1 MKFSYKALSD
11 AGTKVSGS
19 IEADSLDEAYRI
31 LNNRGYIPTRVS
43 RSLMGNNLVEELNV
57 RLAKVSSR
65 ELILFTKQFRTL
77 FRAGVSIMD
86 LLSTIE
92 HQTENPKLKRIAA
105 RMAEDIKQGATLH
118 EAFSA
123 HPKTFSRL
131 YLAMVR
137 AGETSGALS
146 EVMERLS
153 NLLEHEEK
161 VKNDIRSALLYPSIV
176 LAALVGAFIFLLT
189 FVVPKFVSIF
199 ERARIELP
207 WPTLVTMKLNQFVQA
222 YWVWILGAAVLAVAA
237 LVMWLRTDTGRLIR
251 DRTLLTMPILGPVFH
266 KAAMSRFASIFAIFQ
281 ASGISVLESLG
292 VLSQTI
298 GNEAISREFS
308 RIEDQ
313 LKQGKGI
320 ANPLRRARHFT
331 PMVIHMVAIGEES
344 GNLEEMLW
352 EVANHYDDEVS
363 YSLSRMTTT
372 LGPVL
377 MVGLAVLVGFFAL
390 AIFLPI
396 FDLTKMV
403 RQG

>member
-11 AGTKVSGS
+11 AGTRVSGS

-43 RSLMGNNLVEELNV
+43 RGLMGNNLTEELNV

-92 HQTENPKLKRIAA
+92 HQTENPKLKRITA
-105 RMAEDIKQGATLH
+105 RMAEDIKQGATMH

-131 YLAMVR
+131 YRAMVR

-176 LAALVGAFIFLLT
+176 LAALVSAFIFLLT

-222 YWVWILGAAVLAVAA
+222 YWMWILGAAVLTVAA
-237 LVMWLRTDTGRLIR
+237 LIMWLRTDTGRLIR

-313 LKQGKGI
+313 LREGKGI
-320 ANPLRRARHFT
+320 ANPLRLARHFT

-377 MVGLAVLVGFFAL
+377 MVGLAVLVGFFAM

>member
-1 MKFSYKALSD
+1 MKFSYKALSE
-11 AGTKVSGS
+11 AGTRISGS
-19 IEADSLDEAYRI
+19 IDADSLDEAYRI

-43 RSLMGNNLVEELNV
+43 RSLLGNNLIEELNV
-57 RLAKVSSR
+57 RMAKVTSR

-77 FRAGVSIMD
+77 FRAGVSIME

-131 YLAMVR
+131 YRAMVK

-199 ERARIELP
+199 ERAKIELP

-222 YWVWILGAAVLAVAA
+222 YWVWILAAAVLAVAA
-237 LVMWLRTDTGRLIR
+237 LIMWLRTDTGRLIR

-313 LKQGKGI
+313 LKEGKGI

>member
-11 AGTKVSGS
+11 AGTRVSGS

-43 RSLMGNNLVEELNV
+43 RGLVGNNVIEELNV

-77 FRAGVSIMD
+77 FRAGVSIME

-92 HQTENPKLKRIAA
+92 HQTENPKLKRITA

-131 YLAMVR
+131 YRAMVR

-222 YWVWILGAAVLAVAA
+222 YWVWILAAAVLAVAA
-237 LVMWLRTDTGRLIR
+237 LIMWLRTDTGRLIR

-313 LKQGKGI
+313 LKEGKGI